1 MSFRTPKRLSFFVL
15 RDYKNNMEKSA
26 WAKFIDALIN
36 KKLEGLAKL
45 LVDIV
50 TLFDTK
56 RKATIQVIVIGVIVY
71 LYFENKDLNKDVIN
85 EVKLSKDSEVRI
97 YKNLIERFDPQFQK
111 IQQAV
116 DSSNLQTDSV
126 RNEIKPLVNK
136 LKDKLNLN

>member
-1 MSFRTPKRLSFFVL
+1 MK
-15 RDYKNNMEKSA
+15 EKSA
-26 WAKFIDALIN
+26 WSKFIDALIN

-71 LYFENKDLNKDVIN
+71 LYFENKDLNKVVLN

-97 YKNLIERFDPQFQK
+97 YKNLIERFDPKFQA
-111 IQQAV
+111 IQNAV

-126 RNEIKPLVNK
+126 RNDIKPLVKK

>member
-1 MSFRTPKRLSFFVL
+1 
-15 RDYKNNMEKSA
+15 MEEKGA
-26 WAKFIDALIN
+26 WSKFIDALIN
-36 KKLEGLAKL
+36 KKLEGVAKL

-56 RKATIQVIVIGVIVY
+56 RKATIQLIVIGVIVY
-71 LYFENKDLNKDVIN
+71 LYFENKDLNKDVLT

-97 YKNLIERFDPQFQK
+97 YKNLIERFDPKFQA
-111 IQQAV
+111 IQNAV

>member
-1 MSFRTPKRLSFFVL
+1 ME
-15 RDYKNNMEKSA
+15 EKSA
-26 WAKFIDALIN
+26 WSKFIDALIN

-71 LYFENKDLNKDVIN
+71 LYFENKDLNKDVLN
-85 EVKLSKDSEVRI
+85 EVKLSTDSEVRI
-97 YKNLIERFDPQFQK
+97 YKNLIERFDPKFQA
-111 IQQAV
+111 IQNAV

>member
-1 MSFRTPKRLSFFVL
+1 
-15 RDYKNNMEKSA
+15 MEEKGA
-26 WAKFIDALIN
+26 WSKFIDALIN
-36 KKLEGLAKL
+36 KKLEGIAKL

-71 LYFENKDLNKDVIN
+71 LYFENKDLNKDVLT

-97 YKNLIERFDPQFQK
+97 YKNLIERFDPKFQA
-111 IQQAV
+111 IQNAV

>member
-1 MSFRTPKRLSFFVL
+1 
-15 RDYKNNMEKSA
+15 MEKSA

>member
-1 MSFRTPKRLSFFVL
+1 ME
-15 RDYKNNMEKSA
+15 EKSA
-26 WAKFIDALIN
+26 WSKFIDALIN

-71 LYFENKDLNKDVIN
+71 LYFENKDLNKVVLN

-97 YKNLIERFDPQFQK
+97 YKNLIERFDPKFQA
-111 IQQAV
+111 IQNAV

-126 RNEIKPLVNK
+126 RNDIKPLVKK

>member
-1 MSFRTPKRLSFFVL
+1 
-15 RDYKNNMEKSA
+15 MEEKGA
-26 WAKFIDALIN
+26 WSKFIDALIN
-36 KKLEGLAKL
+36 KKLEGVAKL

-71 LYFENKDLNKDVIN
+71 LYFENKDLNKDVLT

-97 YKNLIERFDPQFQK
+97 YKNLIERFDPKFQA
-111 IQQAV
+111 IQNAV